1 MKGAPPGPEGGKL
14 WFLRNRY
21 RGRVMQ
27 QTDRGCAGRVLGR
40 EGGIELARRE
50 EGIDGVRRGEGDLP
64 CLWAGYQR
72 PLWPCRASGRDESA
86 HCGRARPLGGMKA
99 PTVAVPASGRD
110 ESAHCDRAGG

>member
-72 PLWPCRASGRDESA
+72 PLWPCRPLGGMTAPTVTVQGDESA
-86 HCGRARPLGGMKA
+86 HCG
-99 PTVAVPASGRD
+99 
-110 ESAHCDRAGG
+110 SAGLLAG